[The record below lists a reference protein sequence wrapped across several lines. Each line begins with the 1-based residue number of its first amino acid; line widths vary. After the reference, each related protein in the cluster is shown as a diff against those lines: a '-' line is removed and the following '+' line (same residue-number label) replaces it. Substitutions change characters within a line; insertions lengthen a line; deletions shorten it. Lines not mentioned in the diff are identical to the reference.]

1 MKILLLLHLACK
13 KFSIVNGQLMYKKDR
28 SVIVEKNR
36 QSEIMKHNH
45 ESKAKTTLTIIH
57 YQAFIICFNPIL

>member
-28 SVIVEKNR
+28 RVIVEKNR
-36 QSEIMKHNH
+36 QSEIMKHNNEVKQKPH
-45 ESKAKTTLTIIH
+45 
-57 YQAFIICFNPIL
+57 